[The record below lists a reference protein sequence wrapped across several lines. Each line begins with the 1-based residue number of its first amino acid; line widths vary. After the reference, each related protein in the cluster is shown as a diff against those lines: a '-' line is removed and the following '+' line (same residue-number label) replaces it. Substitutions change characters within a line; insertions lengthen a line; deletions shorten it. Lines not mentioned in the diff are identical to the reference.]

1 MSENENI
8 TANEAPKPGTK
19 PFLEAELAKAQA
31 ELEAMKAEREAELAK
46 AQAEPKA
53 PVVPADERV
62 DLFVDKGYAND
73 EPNLII
79 GINGVT
85 YVLPKG
91 KTSKV
96 PKFVADEYY
105 RSKKAEQALDETV
118 SKMLEEASK

>member
-8 TANEAPKPGTK
+8 TVKEAPKPGTK
-19 PFLEAELAKAQA
+19 PFLEAELAKVQA

-46 AQAEPKA
+46 DGTEPEA
-53 PVVPADERV
+53 PAVPADERV

-85 YVLPKG
+85 YVLPRG

-96 PKFVADEYY
+96 PKFVADEYI

-118 SKMLEEASK
+118 SKMLAEASK